1 MLGAHLVDMD
11 VFDRILFWHDVFS
24 FFFSGNFISN
34 LAFFFLRFCS
44 RWVLLVYIGMIPR
57 PTVTTRI
64 VIFLVQT
71 MEPANAGEGT
81 NVPVEAVRQEAK
93 ASNEPSEP
101 WTRLERRY
109 AKALNLGLHH
119 FQRNPTYGA
128 KFNNDP
134 MFYKIVTVDSL
145 NAAAIRACGAHFI
158 DASCL
163 TLQECPRA
171 TGKPW
176 HVREVLLTH
185 TQALMD
191 LEVRT
196 RKAIARGP
204 FVVIH
209 WGQKLGYR
217 VCHLALK
224 PKVLSLGGSWP
235 LDDGYFT

>member
-1 MLGAHLVDMD
+1 M
-11 VFDRILFWHDVFS
+11 
-24 FFFSGNFISN
+24 
-34 LAFFFLRFCS
+34 
-44 RWVLLVYIGMIPR
+44 
-57 PTVTTRI
+57 
-64 VIFLVQT
+64 
-71 MEPANAGEGT
+71 
-81 NVPVEAVRQEAK
+81 PVEAVRQEAN

-101 WTRLERRY
+101 RTRLDWRY
-109 AKALNLGLHH
+109 AKALNLGLHQ

-145 NAAAIRACGAHFI
+145 NAAAIWACGAHFI

-163 TLQECPRA
+163 ALQECPGA
-171 TGKPW
+171 TGKTR
-176 HVREVLLTH
+176 HVREALLTH

-196 RKAIARGP
+196 RKAIAGGP

-224 PKVLSLGGSWP
+224 PKVLSFGGSWP
-235 LDDGYFT
+235 LDDGYFTCEDERWVPAISSSWSQKLHCR